1 MENPK
6 PNSKKIIINYGLMLG
21 LISVLLGVVMYVT
34 NAYLNPSF
42 IYSLVGFVILIVF
55 IFLGINAYKKENA
68 GYLSI
73 KEALK
78 IGVGISLIGG
88 LIGMVWML
96 LLMFVV
102 EPEFMNQLADV
113 QREQIDEQYPNM
125 TDAQKQ
131 NALEMSAKFS
141 SPWIMAAFSLVG
153 NLFFGL
159 LISLVVG
166 LIKKNKNPYEA

>member
-1 MENPK
+1 MENPQ
-6 PNSKKIIINYGLMLG
+6 PNSKKIILNYGLMLG

-42 IYSLVGFVILIVF
+42 VYSLIGFAILVVF
-55 IFLGINAYKKENA
+55 ITLGINAYKKENA
-68 GYLSI
+68 NYLSI

-88 LIGMVWML
+88 LISMIWML
-96 LLMFVV
+96 LLMFVI
-102 EPEFMNQLADV
+102 EPEFMSQLADV
-113 QREQIDEQYPNM
+113 QREQIDSQYPNM
-125 TDAQKQ
+125 TDEQKQ

-141 SPWIMAAFSLVG
+141 SPWIMAAFSLIG

>member
-1 MENPK
+1 MENPQ
-6 PNSKKIIINYGLMLG
+6 PDSKKIILNYGLMLG
-21 LISVLLGVVMYVT
+21 LVSVLLGVVMYVT

-42 IYSLVGFVILIVF
+42 IYTLVGFVILIVF
-55 IFLGINAYKKENA
+55 ITLGINAFKKENG

-78 IGVGISLIGG
+78 IGVGISLIAGI
-88 LIGMVWML
+88 IGVVWML
-96 LLMFVV
+96 LLMFVI
-102 EPEFMNQLADV
+102 EPDYINQMADV
-113 QREQIDEQYPNM
+113 QRDQIDKQYPNM

-131 NALEMSAKFS
+131 NALEMSSKFN
-141 SPWIMAAFSLVG
+141 SPWILAAFSLIG

-159 LISLVVG
+159 IISLVVG